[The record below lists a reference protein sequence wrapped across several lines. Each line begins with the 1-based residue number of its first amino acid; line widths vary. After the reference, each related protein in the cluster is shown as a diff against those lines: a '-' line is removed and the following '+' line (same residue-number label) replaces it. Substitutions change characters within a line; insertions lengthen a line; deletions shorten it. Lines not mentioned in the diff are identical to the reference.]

1 MAKVGIVFTD
11 TPDGGFELDFL
22 MFEGK
27 HSEQTP
33 AIVNAELAERLF
45 TQFIKSR
52 GAALTEERGILT
64 QH

>member
-11 TPDGGFELDFL
+11 TPDGGFDFDFS

-27 HSEQTP
+27 HSEQTQ

-45 TQFIKSR
+45 TQFVKSR
-52 GAALTEERGILT
+52 GAVLIEEREES
-64 QH
+64 

>member
-11 TPDGGFELDFL
+11 TPDGGFDLDFL
-22 MFEGK
+22 MFKGK

-45 TQFIKSR
+45 TQFVKSR
-52 GAALTEERGILT
+52 GAVITEEREES
-64 QH
+64 

>member
-11 TPDGGFELDFL
+11 TPDGGFELDFV

-27 HSEQTP
+27 HSEQTQ

-45 TQFIKSR
+45 TQFVKSR
-52 GAALTEERGILT
+52 GAVLIEEREES
-64 QH
+64 

>member
-11 TPDGGFELDFL
+11 TQDGGFELDFL

-45 TQFIKSR
+45 TQFVKSR
-52 GAALTEERGILT
+52 GAVLIEEREES
-64 QH
+64 

>member
-11 TPDGGFELDFL
+11 TPDGGFDFDFL

-33 AIVNAELAERLF
+33 AIVNAELAGRLF
-45 TQFIKSR
+45 TQFVKSR
-52 GAALTEERGILT
+52 GSVITEERGILAP
-64 QH
+64 H